1 MSHPSRTRVL
11 VAGLG
16 DTGVLVAGALAR
28 RRDLAVT
35 GVTTRPG
42 LVSGQELGLR
52 LARPEAWAR
61 DYRIEHERLRR
72 LDRVRVV
79 HARLTGAD
87 LENGT
92 VTGRDATGAERRLAW
107 DLLVVATGVGNG
119 FWRTGELLTPAQ
131 VDDDLAARHARLAVA
146 RSVLVVGGGAAGV
159 GSALQIALRW
169 PATTVALAFP
179 GERALPQHAERT
191 WCGVRARLEAAGVEL
206 LAGHRAVVPAETDN
220 LGPGVVHWHGDRTP
234 READAVLWTIGRVR
248 PHTDWLPPEVLD
260 DAGFVRVAPT
270 LQVPGRPRV
279 FAVGDVAAT
288 DELRTS
294 ARNRADRLLARN
306 VGAWLDGRDPATYR
320 PRSRRWGSV
329 LGPEPDGLRVY
340 SPAGRSY
347 RFPAWSVERLLQ
359 PLVVRRGIYGG
370 VRDAHGPG
378 VRASA
383 DRVGDDA

>member
-1 MSHPSRTRVL
+1 ML

-28 RRDLAVT
+28 RGDLAVT

-72 LDRVRVV
+72 LDPVRVV
-79 HARLTGAD
+79 HARLVGAD
-87 LENGT
+87 LAAGR
-92 VTGRDATGAERRLAW
+92 VTARDAAGVETTLAW
-107 DLLVVATGVGNG
+107 DVLVVATGVTNG
-119 FWRTGELLTPAQ
+119 FWRTSELLTPAQ
-131 VDDDLAARHARLAVA
+131 VDDDLAARHARLDAA

-159 GSALQIALRW
+159 SSALQIAARW
-169 PATTVALAFP
+169 PDTAVSLAFP
-179 GERALPQHAERT
+179 GERALPRHAERT
-191 WCGVRARLEAAGVEL
+191 WRGVRIRLLDAGVEL
-206 LAGHRAVVPAETDN
+206 LAGHRAVVPAEVDD
-220 LGPGVVHWHGDRTP
+220 LGPGVVHWHGGQAP
-234 READAVLWTIGRVR
+234 RAADAVLWTLGRTR
-248 PHTDWLPPEVLD
+248 PHTDWLPPDVLD
-260 DAGFVRVAPT
+260 DAGFVRVGPT
-270 LQVPGRPRV
+270 LQVEGHAQV
-279 FAVGDVAAT
+279 FGVGDVAAT

-306 VGAWLDGRDPATYR
+306 VLALLAGRQLVAYR

-329 LGPEPDGLRVY
+329 LGPEHDGLRVY
-340 SPAGRSY
+340 SPAGRAY
-347 RFPAWSVERLLQ
+347 RFPTWSVERVLQ
-359 PLVVRRGIYGG
+359 PLIVRRGIYGG